1 MITHIARRAFSF
13 DPARAS
19 RNTGIMKLAQLTEK
33 IASDLGERFGN
44 VRLKTRLGRE
54 AGKLSSGKRGPAGA
68 DVITPDVTWS
78 LYAQLTRGE
87 TSGVVAEV
95 EELESTPF
103 SLCEW
108 VDMELL
114 HGRTSR
120 RTDDKVLGS
129 YKHTGACLPPGF
141 EGLQA
146 PVTASEALS
155 RLLSLAAKPKSLI
168 KIRHLECRSDE
179 DGLTIEFQYSDMLER
194 RLVVSRYVEQSGDS
208 SDGMMFAE
216 IVYPDPSQWDF
227 TLSFTR
233 YGMQRS
239 RKEQMQRIPGEII
252 ARIAREA
259 LGGQS

>member
-1 MITHIARRAFSF
+1 MDNARCTFSIDRLRAK
-13 DPARAS
+13 
-19 RNTGIMKLAQLTEK
+19 RNIGIMKLAQLTEK
-33 IASDLGERFGN
+33 IASDLGERYGN

-54 AGKLSSGKRGPAGA
+54 AGKLSSGKRGTAGA
-68 DVITPDVTWS
+68 DVVSPDLTWS
-78 LYAQLTRGE
+78 WLAQLTIGE

-95 EELESTPF
+95 EELGSTQF

-108 VDMELL
+108 VDMQLVY
-114 HGRTSR
+114 GRTSHQTNGEFQGR
-120 RTDDKVLGS
+120 
-129 YKHTGACLPPGF
+129 YKHTGPCLPPGF
-141 EGLQA
+141 EGLEH

-155 RLLSLAAKPKSLI
+155 RLLLLTARPKSLI
-168 KIRHLECRSDE
+168 HIRHLECRSDE
-179 DGLTIEFQYSDMLER
+179 SGLTIEIRYSDMLER

-233 YGMQRS
+233 YGKQRS